1 MASTPL
7 ARLATVAPRTGRT
20 PRYPVHNWHVR
31 AKPFVIQPTLI
42 APVLAGETMK
52 NALIQSR
59 VVSDPIKNPLI
70 GWHYE
75 WFLFYVKL
83 TDLDARDT
91 LTNMLIDPETDISS
105 IDDTSAQ
112 ADWYHSGAGINYTQ
126 MCLKRVTEEYFRNEG
141 EAWDTWKIGN
151 LPLASLNA
159 KNWTDSL
166 WTSAEYTAEDVTI
179 STAGDNA
186 FTMSELDKAR
196 IQWEVLQANNL
207 MDMTYEDYLRTFG
220 MAPAKEVSR
229 VPELVKVVKSWTYPT
244 NTVDPTTGV
253 PSSAAS
259 WSVQER
265 ADKDRF
271 FKEPGFLFAVTVV
284 RPKVYMEL
292 SGSATSLMTSAYS
305 WLPAIMRDTPE
316 TSVLQI
322 SETTGSPFGATAPD
336 GMYVDIRDLL
346 IYGDQFLNFAATAT
360 DANIV
365 DLPVPATLQRRYV
378 DNDDIVSLFTG
389 TTPPSLVKHD
399 GVCRF
404 HILGTQQDMTPHGT
418 TLGYT
423 L

>member
-1 MASTPL
+1 MVT
-7 ARLATVAPRTGRT
+7 
-20 PRYPVHNWHVR
+20 
-31 AKPFVIQPTLI
+31 
-42 APVLAGETMK
+42 
-52 NALIQSR
+52 
-59 VVSDPIKNPLI
+59 DPIKNPLV

-91 LTNMLIDPETDISS
+91 LTSMLINPETDISA

-112 ADWYHSGAGINYTQ
+112 VDWYHSGAGINYTQ

-141 EAWDTWKIGN
+141 EAWDTWKVGN

-166 WTSAEYTAEDVTI
+166 WTTAQWTAEDVTI
-179 STAGDNA
+179 STAGDDA

-207 MDMTYEDYLRTFG
+207 MDMTYEDYLRSFG
-220 MAPAKEVSR
+220 MAPAREVSR
-229 VPELVKVVKSWTYPT
+229 VPELLKSIRSWTYPT
-244 NTVDPTTGV
+244 NTVDPATGV

-259 WSVQER
+259 WTIQER

-292 SGSATSLMTSAYS
+292 NGSASSLMTSAYS

-322 SETTGSPFGATAPD
+322 AETTGSPFGASAPD

-346 IYGDQFLNFAATAT
+346 IYGDQFLNFAATDAA
-360 DANIV
+360 ANIV

-378 DNDDIVSLFTG
+378 DNDDIVGLFSG

-404 HILGTQQDMTPHGT
+404 HILGTQVEETPVGT

>member
-1 MASTPL
+1 MAPL
-7 ARLATVAPRTGRT
+7 ARLATTADRVGRK
-20 PRYPVHNWHVR
+20 PRYPVHNWQVR
-31 AKPFVIQPTLI
+31 AKPFVIQPTLL

-52 NALIQSR
+52 NALVQSR
-59 VVSDPIKNPLI
+59 VVSEPIKNPLV

-75 WFLFYVKL
+75 WWLFYVKL

-91 LTNMLIDPETDISS
+91 LTSMLIDPETDISA

-112 ADWYHSGAGINYTQ
+112 VDWYHSGAGINYSQ
-126 MCLKRVTEEYFRNEG
+126 MCLKRVTEDYFRNEG
-141 EAWDTWKIGN
+141 EAWDAWKVGN

-166 WTSAEYTAEDVTI
+166 WTSAEYVEEDVTI

-220 MAPAKEVSR
+220 MSPAKEVSR
-229 VPELVKVVKSWTYPT
+229 SPELIKHVRDWTYPT
-244 NTVDPTTGV
+244 NTVDPATGV
-253 PSSAAS
+253 PSSAVS
-259 WSVQER
+259 WSIQER

-292 SGSATSLMTSAYS
+292 HGSAASLMTSAYS

-316 TSVLQI
+316 TSVLQVA
-322 SETTGSPFGATAPD
+322 ETTGTPFGAARPD

-346 IYGDQFLNFAATAT
+346 LYGDQYLNFAATAA

-365 DLPVPATLQRRYV
+365 DLPADSTLQRRYV
-378 DNDDIVSLFTG
+378 DNDDILSLFVGASPTA
-389 TTPPSLVKHD
+389 LVKHD

-404 HILGTQQDMTPHGT
+404 HILGTQSDMTPHGT

-423 L
+423 V

>member
-1 MASTPL
+1 MATPL
-7 ARLATVAPRTGRT
+7 AKLASVAPRTGRK
-20 PRYPVHNWHVR
+20 PRYPVHNWQVR

-59 VVSDPIKNPLI
+59 VVTDPIKNPLV

-91 LTNMLIDPETDISS
+91 LTSMLIDPETDISA

-112 ADWYHSGAGINYTQ
+112 VDWYHSGAGINYTQ

-166 WTSAEYTAEDVTI
+166 WTTAEYTAQDVTI
-179 STAGDNA
+179 STAGDDA

-229 VPELVKVVKSWTYPT
+229 VPEILKTIRSWTYPT
-244 NTVDPTTGV
+244 NTVEPTTGV

-259 WSVQER
+259 WTIQER

-292 SGSATSLMTSAYS
+292 HGSAVSLMTNAYS

-322 SETTGSPFGATAPD
+322 TETTGSPFGATAPD

-360 DANIV
+360 DASIV
-365 DLPVPATLQRRYV
+365 DLPTASLQRRYV
-378 DNDDIVSLFTG
+378 DNDDIVSLFAG

-404 HILGTQQDMTPHGT
+404 HILGTQVDETPHGT

>member
-1 MASTPL
+1 MATPL
-7 ARLATVAPRTGRT
+7 ARLASVAPKVGRV

-31 AKPFVIQPTLI
+31 AKPFVIQPVLL

-75 WFLFYVKL
+75 FFLFYVKL

-91 LTNMLIDPETDISS
+91 LTNMLIDPETDISG

-112 ADWYHSGAGINYTQ
+112 VDWYHSGAGINYTQ

-179 STAGDNA
+179 STAGDDA

-220 MAPAKEVSR
+220 MAPAREVSR
-229 VPELVKVVKSWTYPT
+229 VPELLRHVREWTYPT
-244 NTVDPTTGV
+244 NTVDPATGV

-259 WSVQER
+259 WSIQDR
-265 ADKDRF
+265 ADKDRH

-292 SGSATSLMTSAYS
+292 TGSAASLMNNAYS

-322 SETTGSPFGATAPD
+322 TETTGSPFGAGAPD

-346 IYGDQFLNFAATAT
+346 LYGDQFLNFAST
-360 DANIV
+360 DAAANIV
-365 DLPVPATLQRRYV
+365 DLPTTGLQRRYV
-378 DNDDIVSLFTG
+378 DNDDIVALFSG
-389 TTPPSLVKHD
+389 TTPPSVIKHD

-404 HILGTQQDMTPHGT
+404 NILGTQVETTPHGT

>member
-1 MASTPL
+1 MATPL
-7 ARLATVAPRTGRT
+7 ARLASVAPRTGRK

-91 LTNMLIDPETDISS
+91 LTSMLINPETDISS

-112 ADWYHSGAGINYTQ
+112 VDWYHSGAGINYTQ

-141 EAWDTWKIGN
+141 EAWDTWKVGN

-207 MDMTYEDYLRTFG
+207 MDMTYEDYLRSFG

-229 VPELVKVVKSWTYPT
+229 VPELVKSIRTWTYPT
-244 NTVDPTTGV
+244 NTVEPTTGV
-253 PSSAAS
+253 PSSAVS
-259 WSVQER
+259 WSIQER

-292 SGSATSLMTSAYS
+292 SGSASSLMTSAYS
-305 WLPAIMRDTPE
+305 WLPAIMRETPE

-322 SETTGSPFGATAPD
+322 PETTGSPFGATAPD

-378 DNDDIVSLFTG
+378 DNDDIVSLFAG

-404 HILGTQQDMTPHGT
+404 HILGTQQDETPHGT

>member
-1 MASTPL
+1 MATPL
-7 ARLATVAPRTGRT
+7 ARLASTAERVGRK
-20 PRYPVHNWHVR
+20 PRYPTHNWHIR
-31 AKPFVIQPTLI
+31 AKPFVIQPVLI

-59 VVSDPIKNPLI
+59 VVSDPVKNPLI

-75 WFLFYVKL
+75 FFLFYVKL

-91 LTNMLIDPETDISS
+91 LTSMLIDPETDISA
-105 IDDTSAQ
+105 IDDTVASAPY
-112 ADWYHSGAGINYTQ
+112 YHSGAGMNYTK

-141 EAWDTWKIGN
+141 EAWDTWLVDG
-151 LPLASLNA
+151 LPIASLNA
-159 KNWTDSL
+159 KNWTDSM
-166 WTSAEYTAEDVTI
+166 WTSAEWTAEDVTI

-186 FTMSELDKAR
+186 FTMSEFEKAR
-196 IQWEVLQANNL
+196 IQYEVLQANNL
-207 MDMTYEDYLRTFG
+207 MDMTYEDYLRSFG
-220 MAPAKEVSR
+220 MTPKLEVSR
-229 VPELVKVVKSWTYPT
+229 VPELLRHVREWTYPT
-244 NTVDPTTGV
+244 NTVEPTTGV
-253 PSSAAS
+253 PSSALS
-259 WSVQER
+259 WSIQDR

-292 SGSATSLMTSAYS
+292 SGSAASLMGNAYS

-322 SETTGSPFGATAPD
+322 AETTGSPLGASAPD

-346 IYGDQFLNFAATAT
+346 IYGDQYLNFAATAT

-378 DNDDIVSLFTG
+378 DNDDIVSLFAG
-389 TTPPSLVKHD
+389 TTPPSLIRHD
-399 GVCRF
+399 GVCRL
-404 HILGTQQDMTPHGT
+404 HVLGTQSDTTPVGT

>member
-1 MASTPL
+1 MATPL
-7 ARLATVAPRTGRT
+7 ARLASVAPRTGRK

-91 LTNMLIDPETDISS
+91 LTSMLINPETDISS

-112 ADWYHSGAGINYTQ
+112 VDWYHSGAGINYTQ

-141 EAWDTWKIGN
+141 EAWDTWKVGN

-207 MDMTYEDYLRTFG
+207 MDMTYEDYLRSFG

-229 VPELVKVVKSWTYPT
+229 VPELVKSIRTWTYPT
-244 NTVDPTTGV
+244 NTVEPTTGV
-253 PSSAAS
+253 PSSAVS

-292 SGSATSLMTSAYS
+292 SGSASSLMTSAYS

-322 SETTGSPFGATAPD
+322 PETTGSPFGATAPD

-378 DNDDIVSLFTG
+378 DNDDIVSLFAG

-404 HILGTQQDMTPHGT
+404 HILGTQQDETPHGT

>member
-1 MASTPL
+1 MATPL
-7 ARLATVAPRTGRT
+7 AKLASVAPRTGRK
-20 PRYPVHNWHVR
+20 PRYPVHNWQVR

-59 VVSDPIKNPLI
+59 VVTDPIKNPLV

-83 TDLDARDT
+83 TDLDERDT
-91 LTNMLIDPETDISS
+91 LTSMLIDPETDISA
-105 IDDTSAQ
+105 IDDTVARV
-112 ADWYHSGAGINYTQ
+112 DCYHAGAGINYTQ

-166 WTSAEYTAEDVTI
+166 WTTAEYTADDVTI

-229 VPELVKVVKSWTYPT
+229 VPEILKTIRSWTYPT
-244 NTVDPTTGV
+244 NTVEPTTGV

-259 WSVQER
+259 WTIQER

-292 SGSATSLMTSAYS
+292 HGSAASLMTSAYS

-322 SETTGSPFGATAPD
+322 TETTGSPFGATAPD

-360 DANIV
+360 DASIV
-365 DLPVPATLQRRYV
+365 DLPTATLQRRYV
-378 DNDDIVSLFTG
+378 DNDDIVSLFAG

-404 HILGTQQDMTPHGT
+404 HILGTQVDETPHGT